1 MTVLVMNER
10 LLNLI
15 CMIQSAKVLFLSE
28 KLLFVDDC
36 AFDNEFYTESSKVSL
51 DWISR
56 LEVYYFSINSAYV
69 KSLGL
74 NKSRDCFDALEL
86 FEVTDEMVS
95 VASIDLY
102 QFTFTY

>member
-1 MTVLVMNER
+1 MNEK

-28 KLLFVDDC
+28 KLLFGDDC
-36 AFDNEFYTESSKVSL
+36 SFDNEFYTESSKVSS

-56 LEVYYFSINSAYV
+56 LEVYYFSIDSAYL

-95 VASIDLY
+95 VVSADLD
-102 QFTFTY
+102 QFTFFY

>member
-1 MTVLVMNER
+1 
-10 LLNLI
+10 
-15 CMIQSAKVLFLSE
+15 
-28 KLLFVDDC
+28 LLFVDDC
-36 AFDNEFYTESSKVSL
+36 SFDNEFYTESSKVSS

-56 LEVYYFSINSAYV
+56 LEVYYFSIDSGYL

-95 VASIDLY
+95 VVSADLD
-102 QFTFTY
+102 QFTFFY

>member
-15 CMIQSAKVLFLSE
+15 CTIQSAKVLLLSE

-36 AFDNEFYTESSKVSL
+36 SFDNEFYTESSKVSL

-56 LEVYYFSINSAYV
+56 LEVYYFSIDSTYIQT
-69 KSLGL
+69 LGL
-74 NKSRDCFDALEL
+74 NKSRDCFDALEI

-95 VASIDLY
+95 VASEDLG
-102 QFTFTY
+102 QFTFSY